1 MAKWIK
7 PVSDYGDIV
16 PAFSKQFEIREKV
29 AKAVLYM
36 TAMGVYEANIN
47 GKRVSDYVLAPG
59 WTTYYK
65 RLQYQEYDVTELL
78 ERSNRFT
85 VLVGK
90 GWYRSNMSGK
100 MLDELKSRPCGM
112 KAELRIEYE
121 DGQKETIYTDDS
133 WVVSESEIRF
143 SEIYDGEICDA
154 RFSPIAQERVEVF
167 EGPDDTLIPQEGV
180 KVLEQERV
188 AVAQVLKTPKGETV
202 IDFGQEVTGYVEVV
216 VDAKAGDVVR
226 LSHGEMLDKDGNFYN
241 ENYRTAKAQFIYT
254 CKDGEQT
261 YHPRLTFYG
270 FRYIRVEEFPGGL
283 ENVKPENFRAIV
295 VYSDIKR
302 TGYLSCSNPLLNKF
316 FSNVIW
322 GQKGNFLDVPTDCPQ
337 RNERL
342 GWTGDAQVFIK
353 AAAYNYD
360 VEQFFY
366 KWLGD
371 LRADQTEDGYVP
383 QMVPDSWHFEPS
395 VAGWGDA
402 ALICPWEL
410 YLAYGNQEILKLSF
424 ESMKKRVDYITNLT
438 QEENLWVGCKQQGDW
453 LALDGENGSWKGG
466 SREDFVASAFYAYS
480 TSLLVKIGKILGEN
494 IAEYQA
500 LHTRI
505 INAFE
510 ERFPTYHTQTECV
523 LAAHFGLTKDAQATV
538 DQLVEMI
545 RKNAMHLTTGF
556 LGTPYLLHVLSDYG
570 HADVAY
576 DVLLQDSYPSWLYEV
591 LHGATT
597 VWEHWNGIK
606 DDGTFQSAHM
616 NSFNHYAYGAVVDW
630 VYGVAGGI
638 KPVEHAPGY
647 EKVRIAPI
655 PSDKLDWLN
664 VMLDTRHGQ
673 IRSEWKKEE
682 AFWRYEITTPVE
694 AEIVIS
700 GKRYQ
705 VNAGTY
711 YFYSKRTEGGRR

>member
-1 MAKWIK
+1 MKWTAKWIK
-7 PVSDYGDIV
+7 PMIDYGDV
-16 PAFSKQFEIREKV
+16 APVFEKQFQIRGKV
-29 AKAVLYM
+29 TKAVLYI
-36 TAMGVYEANIN
+36 TAMGVYEAKIN

-78 ERSNRFT
+78 EEENLLT
-85 VLVGK
+85 ILVGK

-100 MLDELKSRPCGM
+100 MLAELKARPCGLIG
-112 KAELRIEYE
+112 ELRIEYE
-121 DGQKETIYTDDS
+121 DGQSEIIYTDDS
-133 WVVSESEIRF
+133 WNVSESEIRF

-154 RFSPIAQERVEVF
+154 RFVAPVNERVELF
-167 EGPDDTLIPQEGV
+167 EGPSETLIPQEGV
-180 KVLEQERV
+180 KILEQERF
-188 AVAQVLKTPKGETV
+188 AVAQIIKTPKGETV
-202 IDFGQEVTGYVEVV
+202 IDFGQEVTGYVEVTV
-216 VDAKAGDVVR
+216 EAKAGDIVC

-241 ENYRTAKAQFIYT
+241 ENYRTAKAQFVYT
-254 CKDGEQT
+254 CKDGKQT

-270 FRYIRVEEFPGGL
+270 FRYIRIEEFPGGL
-283 ENVKPENFRAIV
+283 DNVKPENFQAIV

-322 GQKGNFLDVPTDCPQ
+322 GQKGNFLDIPTDCPQ

-360 VEQFFY
+360 VEKFFY

-402 ALICPWEL
+402 ALVCPWEL
-410 YLAYGNQEILKLSF
+410 YLAYGNEEILKVSF

-438 QEENLWVGCKQQGDW
+438 QEENLWTGCKQQGDW

-466 SREDFVASAFYAYS
+466 SREDFVATAFYAYS
-480 TSLLVKIGKILGEN
+480 TSLLVKTGNILRED
-494 IAEYQA
+494 ITEYEA

-505 INAFE
+505 VNAFK
-510 ERFPTYHTQTECV
+510 ERFPTYQTQTECV
-523 LAAHFGLTKDAQATV
+523 LAIHFGLAEDAQATA
-538 DQLVEMI
+538 DQLADMI
-545 RKNAMHLTTGF
+545 CENDMHLTTGF

-576 DVLLQDSYPSWLYEV
+576 DLLLQDSYPSWLYEV

-597 VWEHWNGIK
+597 VWEHWNGMK

-638 KPVEHAPGY
+638 KPVEYAPGY
-647 EKVRIAPI
+647 EKVKIAPI
-655 PSDKLDWLN
+655 PSNRLDWLK
-664 VMLDTRHGQ
+664 VTLDTRHGQ
-673 IRSEWKKEE
+673 ICSEWKKEE
-682 AFWRYEITTPVE
+682 KFWRYEITTPVE
-694 AEIVIS
+694 AEILIA
-700 GKRYQ
+700 GEKHQ

-711 YFYSKRTEGGRR
+711 CFYSKRG